1 MSTNHVTKVAVFI
14 FILVAGFILRTMYE
28 AGEFKTLEPH
38 YSGDCSSVAGVVG
51 AEDIT
56 FLKNGTAL
64 ISSDNRRGRMNGS
77 LAQGTIYQYRPKA
90 KDHKLVNLRPGLDT
104 GFHPHGISVY
114 EDPDGKIFLAVVNHH
129 SGGLFNSSEGHSIE
143 LFRYEVDSLFHI
155 RSVSGPLMI
164 SPNDIVLINKD
175 QFYVTNDHGSSS
187 GLMQTLEEYL
197 QLRRCNAL
205 FYDGKKFSVAAS
217 GLGFANGININRDG
231 SLLYVAET
239 IGKQLSIFSRDK
251 NTNDLELIE
260 SIDFNSGVDNIE
272 IDSDGNLWIGS
283 HPKMYT
289 FSRHMNDSTV
299 LSPSQVYKVSLDQSN
314 SYTIEE
320 IYLNL
325 GGELSGST
333 VAAFYDSTLLI
344 GSVFE
349 SYFLD
354 CNY

>member
-1 MSTNHVTKVAVFI
+1 MSTNHVTKLAVFI

-38 YSGDCSSVAGVVG
+38 YSGECLSVAGVAG

-64 ISSDNRRGRMNGS
+64 ISSDNRRSRMDGS

-90 KDHKLVNLRPGLDT
+90 KDHKLVNLRPELDT

-129 SGGLFNSSEGHSIE
+129 SGGLFNSSEGHSVE

-197 QLRRCNAL
+197 QLRRCKVL

-251 NTNDLELIE
+251 NTNDLDWIE

-289 FSRHMNDSTV
+289 FSRHMNDSAV

>member
-1 MSTNHVTKVAVFI
+1 M
-14 FILVAGFILRTMYE
+14 
-28 AGEFKTLEPH
+28 
-38 YSGDCSSVAGVVG
+38 C
-51 AEDIT
+51 
-56 FLKNGTAL
+56 
-64 ISSDNRRGRMNGS
+64 
-77 LAQGTIYQYRPKA
+77 
-90 KDHKLVNLRPGLDT
+90 
-104 GFHPHGISVY
+104 
-114 EDPDGKIFLAVVNHH
+114 
-129 SGGLFNSSEGHSIE
+129 
-143 LFRYEVDSLFHI
+143 I
-155 RSVSGPLMI
+155 R
-164 SPNDIVLINKD
+164 D
-175 QFYVTNDHGSSS
+175 
-187 GLMQTLEEYL
+187 
-197 QLRRCNAL
+197 R
-205 FYDGKKFSVAAS
+205 
-217 GLGFANGININRDG
+217 
-231 SLLYVAET
+231 
-239 IGKQLSIFSRDK
+239 LSIFSRNK
-251 NTNDLELIE
+251 NTNDLDLIE

>member
-1 MSTNHVTKVAVFI
+1 MSTNYVTKVAVFI
-14 FILVAGFILRTMYE
+14 FILAVGFIMRTMYD

-38 YSGDCSSVAGVVG
+38 YSGNCFSVDGVVG

-64 ISSDNRRGRMNGS
+64 ISSDDRRSRMNGS
-77 LAQGTIYQYRPKA
+77 LTQGTIYQYRPKA
-90 KDHKLVNLRPGLDT
+90 KDHKLVNLRPELDT

-129 SGGLFNSSEGHSIE
+129 SSGLFYSSGGHSIE

-164 SPNDIVLINKD
+164 SPNDIVMVNRD

-187 GLMQTLEEYL
+187 RIEQTFEEYL
-197 QLRRCNAL
+197 QLRRSNAL
-205 FYDGKKFSVAAS
+205 FYDGKEFRVVAS
-217 GLGFANGININRDG
+217 GLAFANGINIKNDG
-231 SLLYVAET
+231 SLLYIAET

-251 NTNDLELIE
+251 NTNDLDLIE

-272 IDSDGNLWIGS
+272 IDSGGNLWIGS

-289 FSRHMNDSTV
+289 FSRHINDSTV
-299 LSPSQVYKVSLDQSN
+299 LSPSQVYKVSLDHSN
-314 SYTIEE
+314 NYTIKEV
-320 IYLNL
+320 YLNL
-325 GGELSGST
+325 GEELSGST
-333 VAAFYDSTLLI
+333 VAAVYDSTILI

>member
-1 MSTNHVTKVAVFI
+1 MSTNHVTKLAVFI

-90 KDHKLVNLRPGLDT
+90 KDHKLVNLRPELDT

-129 SGGLFNSSEGHSIE
+129 SGGLFNYSEGHSIE

-197 QLRRCNAL
+197 QLRRCKVL
-205 FYDGKKFSVAAS
+205 FYDGKRFSVAAS

-251 NTNDLELIE
+251 NTNDLDWIE

>member
-1 MSTNHVTKVAVFI
+1 VSTNHVTKVAVFI
-14 FILVAGFILRTMYE
+14 FILAVGFILRTMYD

-38 YSGDCSSVAGVVG
+38 YSGDCFSVDGVVG

-64 ISSDNRRGRMNGS
+64 ISSDNRRSRMNGS

-90 KDHKLVNLRPGLDT
+90 KDQKLVNLRPKLDT

-114 EDPDGKIFLAVVNHH
+114 EHPDGKIFLAVVNHH

-325 GGELSGST
+325 GAELSGST

>member
-1 MSTNHVTKVAVFI
+1 M
-14 FILVAGFILRTMYE
+14 
-28 AGEFKTLEPH
+28 
-38 YSGDCSSVAGVVG
+38 
-51 AEDIT
+51 
-56 FLKNGTAL
+56 
-64 ISSDNRRGRMNGS
+64 
-77 LAQGTIYQYRPKA
+77 
-90 KDHKLVNLRPGLDT
+90 
-104 GFHPHGISVY
+104 FHT
-114 EDPDGKIFLAVVNHH
+114 
-129 SGGLFNSSEGHSIE
+129 
-143 LFRYEVDSLFHI
+143 
-155 RSVSGPLMI
+155 RSVSGLLMI

-175 QFYVTNDHGSSS
+175 QFYVTNDHGSSFR
-187 GLMQTLEEYL
+187 LMQTLEEYL

-325 GGELSGST
+325 GDELSGST

>member
-1 MSTNHVTKVAVFI
+1 
-14 FILVAGFILRTMYE
+14 MYD

-38 YSGDCSSVAGVVG
+38 YSGDCFSVDGVVG

-64 ISSDNRRGRMNGS
+64 ISSDDRRSRMNGS

-90 KDHKLVNLRPGLDT
+90 KHHKLVDLMPELDN
-104 GFHPHGISVY
+104 GFHPHGISAY

-129 SGGLFNSSEGHSIE
+129 SSGLFNSSGGHSIE

-155 RSVSGPLMI
+155 RSVSGSLMI

-197 QLRRCNAL
+197 QLRRCKAL

-231 SLLYVAET
+231 SLLYIAET

-251 NTNDLELIE
+251 NTNDLDLIE

-314 SYTIEE
+314 DYTIEE

-333 VAAFYDSTLLI
+333 VAAVYDSTILI

>member
-1 MSTNHVTKVAVFI
+1 
-14 FILVAGFILRTMYE
+14 
-28 AGEFKTLEPH
+28 
-38 YSGDCSSVAGVVG
+38 
-51 AEDIT
+51 
-56 FLKNGTAL
+56 
-64 ISSDNRRGRMNGS
+64 MNGS

-90 KDHKLVNLRPGLDT
+90 KDQKLVNLRPELDT

-217 GLGFANGININRDG
+217 GLGFDELEKEDYGQTLARWGVGEGCYVVLPILGPSTVRDAVG
-231 SLLYVAET
+231 SLT
-239 IGKQLSIFSRDK
+239 SFIGGDPWYNVTVRNNTQYFKDSDYYISRGTDGLDFRAK
-251 NTNDLELIE
+251 N
-260 SIDFNSGVDNIE
+260 
-272 IDSDGNLWIGS
+272 IDSFDNLEKNSMDFYASVRSLFLQDRKQKILNS
-283 HPKMYT
+283 NKIVDT
-289 FSRHMNDSTV
+289 QDDS
-299 LSPSQVYKVSLDQSN
+299 DWDEIQSN
-314 SYTIEE
+314 
-320 IYLNL
+320 
-325 GGELSGST
+325 
-333 VAAFYDSTLLI
+333 
-344 GSVFE
+344 
-349 SYFLD
+349 
-354 CNY
+354 